1 VHNETDLIEVKRMTE
16 LRRNTGNMQ
25 GRPNSRQVNR
35 EQKMQ
40 LCESDFKFVCEFVY
54 ETTGIVLN
62 DSKREMLYRRLTRI
76 VRERKLNSFADYCQV
91 LRDQPEQEK
100 DFFINAI
107 TTNLTS
113 FFREN
118 HHFEYLTNEEI
129 PSLIKKKTLGSNGKK
144 RLRVWSSASSTGEE
158 PYSIAIT
165 LLEAMKNEQVKW
177 DVKIL
182 ATDIDSDVLAK
193 GKRGIYDINRIE
205 DIPKRLKESYFFQ
218 GCGKS
223 SQSVKVNDKLKNIIT
238 FKQLNLLHD
247 WPMKGPFDA
256 IFCRNVIIYFDKKT
270 QQELFSRYYEMLAPG
285 GLLFLGHSENLGNY
299 QQYFSNVG
307 RTIFRKPL

>member
-1 VHNETDLIEVKRMTE
+1 MTQQM
-16 LRRNTGNMQ
+16 RSKTNMQ
-25 GRPNSRQVNR
+25 GHPQGHKVTR
-35 EQKMQ
+35 EQTMQ
-40 LCESDFKFVCEFVY
+40 LNDEDFKFICQFVY

-76 VRERKLNSFADYCQV
+76 VRERKLNSFGEYCQL
-91 LRDQPEQEK
+91 LRDQGEQEK

-118 HHFEYLTNEEI
+118 HHFEYLKDEEL
-129 PSLIKKKTLGSNGKK
+129 PALMKKKVANSSGKK

-165 LLEAMKNEQVKW
+165 LLEAMHKVLSQW

-182 ATDIDSDVLAK
+182 ATDIDSNVLAK
-193 GKRGIYDINRIE
+193 GKAGVYDANRVE
-205 DIPKRLKESYFFQ
+205 DIPKNIKQSYFFQ

-223 SQSVKVNDKLKNIIT
+223 SQSVKVHDKLKEIIT

-247 WPMKGPFDA
+247 WPMKGPFDV

-270 QQELFSRYYEMLAPG
+270 QQELFARYYEMLAPG
-285 GLLFLGHSENLGNY
+285 GLLFLGHSENLGHY

-307 RTIFRKPL
+307 RTIFRKPY

>member
-1 VHNETDLIEVKRMTE
+1 MAE
-16 LRRNTGNMQ
+16 LRGNINIRQ
-25 GRPNSRQVNR
+25 GHLQYSGLNR
-35 EQKMQ
+35 DQAMQ
-40 LCESDFKFVCEFVY
+40 LSEDDFKFICQFVY

-76 VRERKLNSFADYCQV
+76 VRERKLNSFADYCQL
-91 LRDQPEQEK
+91 LREQGEQEK

-118 HHFEYLTNEEI
+118 HHFEYLTTEEI
-129 PSLIKKKTLGSNGKK
+129 PALIKSKAAEANGKK
-144 RLRVWSSASSTGEE
+144 RLRFWSSASSTGEE
-158 PYSIAIT
+158 PYSLAIT
-165 LLEAMKNEQVKW
+165 ILEAMKSDLSMW
-177 DVKIL
+177 DIKIL
-182 ATDIDSDVLAK
+182 ATDIDSNVLAK
-193 GKRGIYDINRIE
+193 GKAGIYDVNRIE
-205 DIPKRLKESYFFQ
+205 DIPQKLKQNYFFQ

-223 SQSVKVNDKLKNIIT
+223 SDSVKVHDKLKNLIT

-270 QQELFSRYYEMLAPG
+270 QIELFARYYEMLAPG

-299 QQYFSNVG
+299 QQYFSTVG
-307 RTIFRKPL
+307 RTIFRKPY

>member
-1 VHNETDLIEVKRMTE
+1 MYGREVRMAE
-16 LRRNTGNMQ
+16 LRSNSNKRQ
-25 GRPNSRQVNR
+25 GHPKNFGLNR
-35 EQKMQ
+35 DQAMQ
-40 LCESDFKFVCEFVY
+40 LSEDDFKFICQFVY
-54 ETTGIVLN
+54 DTTGIVLN

-76 VRERKLNSFADYCQV
+76 IRERKLNSFSEYCQ
-91 LRDQPEQEK
+91 LLIDQGEQEK

-129 PSLIKKKTLGSNGKK
+129 PALIKSKTAEANGKK

-165 LLEAMKNEQVKW
+165 ILEAMKNDLPEW
-177 DVKIL
+177 DIKIL
-182 ATDIDSDVLAK
+182 ATDIDSNVLAK
-193 GKRGIYDINRIE
+193 GKAGIYDVNRIE
-205 DIPKRLKESYFFQ
+205 DIPQKFKQNYFFQ

-223 SQSVKVNDKLKNIIT
+223 SQRVKVHDKLKNLIT

-270 QQELFSRYYEMLAPG
+270 QLELFARYYEMLAPG
-285 GLLFLGHSENLGNY
+285 GVLFLGHSENLGHY

-307 RTIFRKPL
+307 RTIFRKPY

>member
-1 VHNETDLIEVKRMTE
+1 MRLSE
-16 LRRNTGNMQ
+16 G
-25 GRPNSRQVNR
+25 
-35 EQKMQ
+35 
-40 LCESDFKFVCEFVY
+40 DFKFICQFVY

-76 VRERKLNSFADYCQV
+76 VRERKLNSFADYCQL
-91 LRDQPEQEK
+91 LREQGEQEK

-118 HHFEYLTNEEI
+118 HHFEYLTTEEI
-129 PSLIKKKTLGSNGKK
+129 PALIKSKAAEANGKK
-144 RLRVWSSASSTGEE
+144 RLRFWSSASSTGEE
-158 PYSIAIT
+158 PYSLAIT
-165 LLEAMKNEQVKW
+165 ILEAMKSDLSMW
-177 DVKIL
+177 DIKIL
-182 ATDIDSDVLAK
+182 ATDIDSNVLAK
-193 GKRGIYDINRIE
+193 GKAGIYDVNRIE
-205 DIPKRLKESYFFQ
+205 DIPQKLKQSYFFQ

-223 SQSVKVNDKLKNIIT
+223 SDSVKVHDKLKNLIT

-270 QQELFSRYYEMLAPG
+270 QIELFARYYELLAPG

-307 RTIFRKPL
+307 RTIFRKPY